1 MVSSRTH
8 LSKLRIPSSV
18 SGGDAA
24 QLFPRKQVLTWGL
37 AVVLVVSNL
46 VGVLPAQATGTCA
59 PEVTGS
65 LTYTAV
71 QVDNDC
77 VVSFT
82 GGSGTWTPEYAG
94 DIWLLMVA
102 GGGAGGGAS
111 GQLSSGGGGGGAGE
125 LFESNV
131 FQVQLLPYAISVGDG
146 GAAVPQRTTGTN
158 GGNSIF
164 GENTVLGGGGGGSR
178 GASAASGGSGGGNST
193 YQSGPGGVSNA
204 VTGVGNEGA
213 STTRDIEAGS
223 GGGGGA
229 GGPGFAPD
237 LVSGRYVDQGG
248 AGGPGLT
255 SIISGALQT
264 YSAGGSGAS
273 LQGKGTTVVANPGI
287 GFGGNGVNGNVTS
300 AQPVSAGSDGIIVVR
315 YTLTYPSN
323 TVIFDAQGGTSVD
336 TQTLISGFKV
346 LSEPATS
353 LTDRLFLGWFDQPSG
368 GSRVAFPFT
377 PEADQTL
384 FAQWAEYSTITFDS
398 DGGSS
403 VSSEDVVS
411 GSALTTISE
420 PVRANH
426 QFLGWFDAP
435 SGGSLVEFPWIPTV
449 DITLHARWVETFD
462 VTFDSQGGSS
472 MVSIIAVSGSPLTTL
487 SHPVRVGYSFLG
499 WFDQSSG
506 GTEVA
511 MPFSPSADQVLFAQ
525 WIHGAIA
532 GIPPEDLPTPA
543 VLPIN
548 SGLSTRYEA
557 ALAGAAASSVVF
569 IPAGALPT
577 GASVKIYT
585 MTNTDFL
592 DTQISSN
599 YSYLV
604 TQIVSWTAADGTVPL
619 ASASISMTIT
629 DPQIKAGSRVFKV
642 MNQVSTEIAV
652 ATEDGRVVIEFVE
665 DPLLTVAATE
675 PDAPFSVSV
684 ASTGAS
690 SAVVEW
696 LAPLISGGGGAI
708 TYTATSGNGQSCTSS
723 GLSCTVSGLESETSY
738 SFTVTAANSIG
749 VSPTSQ
755 ASTEIQTGA
764 AIPSVA
770 AEPRPFTYAGPSVTS
785 TPLRAASAGEIV
797 QIIGEKLDL
806 VTEVKISG
814 VSLVLTKQEEGS
826 IEFLLP
832 STTPIGIADL
842 VIYSGLGKLVYVSFL
857 EITQATEIEAA
868 RSDSVNQRLNA
879 GAFNGFA
886 AVYAKG
892 FVGKTL
898 SWQIGGRWFRQAIT
912 NDYQVFLRK
921 AGQVG
926 GSYAVRMFIDGEEMF
941 AKTLATR

>member
-24 QLFPRKQVLTWGL
+24 QLFQRKQVLTLGL
-37 AVVLVVSNL
+37 AVALFVSNL
-46 VGVLPAQATGTCA
+46 VGVFPAQATGTCA

-65 LTYTAV
+65 LAYTAV

-102 GGGAGGGAS
+102 GGGSGGGTRNKS
-111 GQLSSGGGGGGAGE
+111 QTGGGGGGAGE
-125 LFESNV
+125 YFESLTQEV
-131 FQVQLLPYAISVGDG
+131 EVAPIDISIGRG
-146 GAAVPQRTTGTN
+146 GAKTARYLPGNQGGDTVFGQLTT
-158 GGNSIF
+158 
-164 GENTVLGGGGGGSR
+164 VGGGGGGFP
-178 GASAASGGSGGGNST
+178 SAGGSGGSGGGGSAWG
-193 YQSGPGGVSNA
+193 SGGVGGASIA
-204 VTGVGNEGA
+204 VIGLGFAGGDASLHPRDEGA
-213 STTRDIEAGS
+213 NSA
-223 GGGGGA
+223 GGGGA
-229 GGPGFAPD
+229 GGPGEPPEI
-237 LVSGRYVDQGG
+237 SNGSYVNPG
-248 AGGPGLT
+248 AGGPGVSSL
-255 SIISGALQT
+255 ISGTSVT
-264 YSAGGSGAS
+264 YSKGGDGAAPTS
-273 LQGKGTTVVANPGI
+273 TTTTVANPGI
-287 GFGGNGVNGNVTS
+287 GYGGNGNNGPDTTS
-300 AQPVSAGSDGIIVVR
+300 LSEGSNGVVVVR
-315 YTLTYPSN
+315 YSLAYPTNEITFQS
-323 TVIFDAQGGTSVD
+323 QGGLPVSTE
-336 TQTLISGFKV
+336 TRISGFAIQT
-346 LSEPATS
+346 EPVTS
-353 LTDRLFLGWFDQPSG
+353 LDNRLFLGWFDAASG

-449 DITLHARWVETFD
+449 DITLHARWIETFEVD
-462 VTFDSQGGSS
+462 FDSQGGSS
-472 MVSIIAVSGSPLTTL
+472 MVSLIAVSGSPITTL

-511 MPFSPSADQVLFAQ
+511 MPFSPSADQELFAQ

-548 SGLSTRYEA
+548 SGLTSTRYEA
-557 ALAGAAASSVVF
+557 ALDGVAASSVVF
-569 IPAGALPT
+569 IPAGALPI

-926 GSYAVRMFIDGEEMF
+926 GSYTMRMFIDGEEMF